1 MYELETRELPARV
14 LLAESLLKEIDYIK
28 IFQHSELAKICLF
41 HAPGVL
47 FIKSSPYQIDLL
59 LKIAKRRG
67 FTLISAQEEGL
78 HFSGDTESF
87 GTLYPLTFSR
97 NTASLIDVYLAWHQR
112 DYETAVRVGVPA
124 KRIKIFGNVRLKI
137 IDRLTMPKII
147 NTKKIKILLITN
159 FNYSDQLNLFKKEKR
174 GKRQGNYE
182 KIFRQAIPFY
192 DQNLKVFQETEK
204 LFLEFI
210 EKSALFNLE
219 ITLRRYYYDTE
230 SFRESK
236 YSNIVLDNNYIIGN
250 SINDCDLVIHYG
262 STAAIEAICGSR
274 IPILLTSDLAFHDSR
289 MLTLGPNFTQV
300 DTLLNW
306 IDLLSEETLES
317 ELLKSQNALQSGY
330 GIDVN
335 LDSVDLIANEI
346 LREIDDYSHNKKIS
360 RFIGIDFKLYLK
372 IFIISFK
379 QFIGQHIKKLVFLNS
394 KNVKRGNKANQL
406 TNSLIKSIATE
417 LGIIDEISRFQ
428 VEISRNKKSLVL
440 KKLSGP

>member
-1 MYELETRELPARV
+1 
-14 LLAESLLKEIDYIK
+14 
-28 IFQHSELAKICLF
+28 
-41 HAPGVL
+41 
-47 FIKSSPYQIDLL
+47 
-59 LKIAKRRG
+59 
-67 FTLISAQEEGL
+67 
-78 HFSGDTESF
+78 
-87 GTLYPLTFSR
+87 
-97 NTASLIDVYLAWHQR
+97 
-112 DYETAVRVGVPA
+112 
-124 KRIKIFGNVRLKI
+124 
-137 IDRLTMPKII
+137 
-147 NTKKIKILLITN
+147 
-159 FNYSDQLNLFKKEKR
+159 
-174 GKRQGNYE
+174 
-182 KIFRQAIPFY
+182 
-192 DQNLKVFQETEK
+192 
-204 LFLEFI
+204 
-210 EKSALFNLE
+210 
-219 ITLRRYYYDTE
+219 
-230 SFRESK
+230 
-236 YSNIVLDNNYIIGN
+236 
-250 SINDCDLVIHYG
+250 
-262 STAAIEAICGSR
+262 
-274 IPILLTSDLAFHDSR
+274 LAFHDSR

-306 IDLLSEETLES
+306 IDLLSEETVES